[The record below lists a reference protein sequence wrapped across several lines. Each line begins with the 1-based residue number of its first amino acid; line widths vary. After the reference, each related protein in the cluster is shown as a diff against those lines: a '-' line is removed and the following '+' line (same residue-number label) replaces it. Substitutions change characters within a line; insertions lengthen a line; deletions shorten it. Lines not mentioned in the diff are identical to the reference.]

1 MQQVIETDFATAL
14 QMALTA
20 LGVGFLVANGWILF
34 QFIQY
39 FRYRK
44 TALVTWPTQKPP
56 HYPFLLGLGLVFGIL
71 VVVKLVVQQRA
82 PIEAFGEGMLLLYY
96 GYLWPMTFRIGRG
109 LYEDGIWTDS
119 RFVPYSQIGGLSWRE
134 DPEITLVIIYRLRSL
149 ARRLWV
155 PQRHYGEVRRRLLD
169 KIATHDLHF
178 TMKSFDL
185 GGDEREVV

>member
-134 DPEITLVIIYRLRSL
+134 DPGDHARDHLPSPQPGSTALGAPTSLWRGPPAPARQDRDPRLAL
-149 ARRLWV
+149 
-155 PQRHYGEVRRRLLD
+155 HHEVL
-169 KIATHDLHF
+169 
-178 TMKSFDL
+178 
-185 GGDEREVV
+185 